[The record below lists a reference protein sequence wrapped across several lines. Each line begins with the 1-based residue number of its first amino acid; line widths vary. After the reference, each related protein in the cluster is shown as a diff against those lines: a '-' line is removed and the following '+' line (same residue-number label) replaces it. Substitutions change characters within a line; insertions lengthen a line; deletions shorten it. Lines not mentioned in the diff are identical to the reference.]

1 MKHYEK
7 PSQEKLPAEII
18 IHVGT
23 NDLAKDIANVIMQ
36 LAKPEKTD
44 ANKVAVSSI
53 LPRKDKFNSKA
64 QEVSRNVQDIYST
77 NNLPLITHININVK
91 SLLLNS
97 NGDAANQKFH

>member
-23 NDLAKDIANVIMQ
+23 NDLSKDIANVITQ
-36 LAKPEKTD
+36 LAKPVKTD

-64 QEVSRNVQDIYST
+64 KEVKTHLQGICFS
-77 NNLPLITHININVK
+77 NNLPLITHRDINPHRHIM
-91 SLLLNS
+91 
-97 NGDAANQKFH
+97 